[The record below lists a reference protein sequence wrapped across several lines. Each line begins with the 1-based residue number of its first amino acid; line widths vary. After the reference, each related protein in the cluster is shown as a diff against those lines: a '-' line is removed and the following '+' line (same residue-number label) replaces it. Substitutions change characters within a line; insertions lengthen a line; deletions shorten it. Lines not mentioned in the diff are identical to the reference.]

1 MTERNVASVPS
12 VPVRI
17 IIIKRQIFHLQ
28 ENVLP
33 RERQD
38 QSVPTGLA
46 PRGREGGQRQTP
58 WVESANKNHGQ
69 AGSRTQPG
77 GPSAQHQI
85 LEKVNESR
93 K

>member
-38 QSVPTGLA
+38 QSIPTGLA